1 MRDRLVTAVLAVLA
15 QGMAVV
21 VAVAEQEIQRAAMSV
36 AQAAQVVR
44 AL

>member
-1 MRDRLVTAVLAVLA
+1 VRDRLVTAVPVVLA
-15 QGMAVV
+15 QGMALV
-21 VAVAEQEIQRAAMSV
+21 VAVAEQEIQRAVLLV